1 MNTDSQPESYPVT
14 QDEANEQQMMPYDQN
29 LEKLREGQGVGKK
42 LGSELSDAPMDE
54 NFVND
59 DIIEEGQ
66 HTT

>member
-1 MNTDSQPESYPVT
+1 MKPDIKPDEHVIT
-14 QDEANEQQMMPYDQN
+14 QDEADVQKMMPYDQN
-29 LEKLREGQGVGKK
+29 LGKLRERQEAGKK

-59 DIIEEGQ
+59 DVVEEGQ